1 MRVYAPIHGCAYFA
15 SLRATSA
22 DYVDLAPPATFVRGH
37 CGAVIFG
44 GAHQPYRIQPTKRVP
59 TGGARSYPNFGVKRL
74 P

>member
-44 GAHQPYRIQPTKRVP
+44 RAHQPYRIHHEAGPNRG
-59 TGGARSYPNFGVKRL
+59 GGATRIL
-74 P
+74 A